1 MSLCNEALLVTYRS
15 AATDQRSR
23 ETMNDD
29 AETRKPATVSFATA
43 LGENTGGVVFGEYDV
58 QAKR

>member
-1 MSLCNEALLVTYRS
+1 
-15 AATDQRSR
+15 
-23 ETMNDD
+23 MNDD

-58 QAKR
+58 QAKRLRCYEEMRCEVRYGAV